1 MPVTADDLR
10 RLFLALPGVQES
22 THHGTMSFVVGK
34 RFLGRIRDEGTVF
47 ALPCDPGER
56 DFLIEVE
63 PETFFI
69 TDHYRG
75 YAYVLVRLA
84 ATDPDRLAPLV
95 TRAWRAAAPKRMVAA
110 FDRAAAG
117 SA

>member
-10 RLFLALPGVQES
+10 RLFLTLPGVSES

-47 ALPCDPGER
+47 ALPCDRGER
-56 DFLIEVE
+56 DFLNELE